1 MKFFYLSSNPNE
13 SGQHEV
19 HDRDCVLIPDSY
31 DRDYLG
37 PYNTGNEALRKAQT
51 MKTEV
56 GLCKHC
62 CNTHDQP
69 IISILKGGKN
79 IV

>member
-1 MKFFYLSSNPNE
+1 MKFFYLSSNPND

-37 PYNTGNEALRKAQT
+37 PYNTGKEALRKALT
-51 MKTEV
+51 LKPEV
-56 GLCKHC
+56 GLCENC
-62 CNTHDQP
+62 CNSTGHS
-69 IISILKGGKN
+69 IISTLN
-79 IV
+79 F